1 MLPLPPLQGWPEV
14 TARELLETFHITVS
28 KLYVG
33 MGKCKGETMLPLPQA
48 DILVRNVRTFR
59 FSPALPPVHP
69 PYLRLP
75 PCTPYL
81 RLPPCTAPPAPHCER
96 EERREAVASGRS
108 ADVGLPFLS
117 GATARAAEHGQA

>member
-33 MGKCKGETMLPLPQA
+33 MGKCKGETMLPLPPA

-59 FSPALPPVHP
+59 FVHALTPCPPC
-69 PYLRLP
+69 LRLP
-75 PCTPYL
+75 PCTS
-81 RLPPCTAPPAPHCER
+81 PPAPHCER
-96 EERREAVASGRS
+96 EDRRASTDG
-108 ADVGLPFLS
+108 GLPFLTR
-117 GATARAAEHGQA
+117 ATARTAEHGQA